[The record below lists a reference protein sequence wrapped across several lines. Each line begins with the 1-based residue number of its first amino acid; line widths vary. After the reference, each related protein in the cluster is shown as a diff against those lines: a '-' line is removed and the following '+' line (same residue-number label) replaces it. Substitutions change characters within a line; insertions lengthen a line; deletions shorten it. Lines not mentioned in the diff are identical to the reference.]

1 MLVNSINFWLF
12 FAAVLIPYFVFLRK
26 TWGGQ
31 NVWLL
36 LASYFF
42 YGWADWKMIPLLVI
56 VTLVYY
62 WLGLN
67 IKKNNKDN
75 PKFASRL
82 TTFGVV
88 LGIVV
93 LVYFK
98 YLGFMVQEFAHTFE
112 SFGIKTNLSTFNI
125 IMPIGISFFTFKLMS
140 YVIEIHR
147 EKIEPTNNLVQ
158 LGTYIAFFPTI
169 LSGPIDKPNTF
180 LSQLTEARKINESDV
195 SEGLK
200 RVLWGMFLKMCIAD
214 RISPWTDA
222 IFNNYSHHNA
232 TSIIVAAILYLIQM
246 YADFCG
252 YSDMAI
258 GTAKIMGL
266 KVTENFN
273 RPFFAQ
279 NVAEYWRR
287 WHMSLTKWIT
297 DYVFMTLNV
306 AWIEWKKWGLYLA
319 TIVNLVVIGV
329 WHGANWTY
337 ALFGLYHGLLLVLTM
352 MVEKRRK
359 ELEKKYNFKKNEI
372 YKWGRRALTFLFF
385 SFGAVLF
392 RAASVSDFF
401 GTIAQLRTGFG
412 PMFTGGF
419 FAILTFAIPAVF
431 VMFFREW
438 VAEYNIDIHFF
449 HSKHIWVRIVSI
461 ALMICYI
468 IYGGELDGNTFI
480 YFQF

>member
-1 MLVNSINFWLF
+1 MVVNSINFWLF
-12 FAAVLIPYFVFLRK
+12 FAVVLIPYFVFLRK
-26 TWGGQ
+26 NGGRQ
-31 NVWLL
+31 NLWLL

-42 YGWADWKMIPLLVI
+42 YGWADWKMIPLLVMVTI
-56 VTLVYY
+56 VFY

-75 PKFASRL
+75 PKLASRL
-82 TTFGVV
+82 TTLGVV
-88 LGIVV
+88 LGIGV

-98 YLGFMVQEFAHTFE
+98 YLGFMVQEFAHLFE
-112 SFGIKTNLSTFNI
+112 SFGLKTNLSTFNI
-125 IMPIGISFFTFKLMS
+125 IMPIGISFFTFKLIS

-147 EKIEPTNNLVQ
+147 EKIEPTNNLI
-158 LGTYIAFFPTI
+158 LFSTYIAFFPTI

-180 LSQLTEARKINESDV
+180 LPQLEKARDFKTSNV

-232 TSIIVAAILYLIQM
+232 TSILVASLFYLIQM

-266 KVTENFN
+266 DVIENFN

-287 WHMSLTKWIT
+287 WHISLTKWIT

-306 AWIEWKKWGLYLA
+306 AWMEWKQWGLYLA
-319 TIVNLVVIGV
+319 TVVNLVVIGV

-352 MVEKRRK
+352 MVEKKRK
-359 ELEKKYNFKKNEI
+359 NFEKKHELKNNEW
-372 YKWGRRALTFLFF
+372 YKWSRRGLTFLCFTI
-385 SFGAVLF
+385 GAVLF
-392 RAASVSDFF
+392 RSTSVSDFF
-401 GTIAQLRTGFG
+401 GTVAQLGSGFG
-412 PMFTGGF
+412 AMFTGGF
-419 FAILTFAIPAVF
+419 FAILTFALPAIV

-438 VAEYNIDIHFF
+438 IAEYKRDIHFF
-449 HSKHIWVRIVSI
+449 HSKHVWVRVVSI
-461 ALMICYI
+461 ALMISYI